1 MFICQMLITE
11 ESPSVTAIQQRRH
24 GRVRSGCNLGSF
36 KDPKL
41 HRALPLQLAF
51 YHAREISKSQFAL
64 YHLSVTLDVM
74 WSLFCFLKTRT
85 GILILPILPSTWYQ
99 NLEND
104 QQLHMFRL
112 CFQVEFVL
120 LSFIVMKILNFIFF
134 WFNFIN
140 PAKQLQHCIEC
151 SVVPSTQAKQR
162 TYRKLVQRI
171 YSHPLFLI
179 YQTSVQIQCLIS
191 RFVCVRMHKEGMSF
205 YSNKCIKTGNVR
217 KTGKFDQ
224 QYPPTPQ
231 TTPVCSKTILLQV
244 LKNK

>member
-64 YHLSVTLDVM
+64 YHLPVTLDVM

-85 GILILPILPSTWYQ
+85 AILILPILPSIWYQ

-112 CFQVEFVL
+112 CFQAEFVL

-140 PAKQLQHCIEC
+140 PAKLQHCIEC

-217 KTGKFDQ
+217 NTGKFD
-224 QYPPTPQ
+224 
-231 TTPVCSKTILLQV
+231 
-244 LKNK
+244 